1 MRKVNEQKGEIAE
14 LYNFNETPWED
25 TTEIEPMLISLWRPK
40 LEILSFETL
49 KLEVDW
55 KLL

>member
-1 MRKVNEQKGEIAE
+1 MWKVNEQKGEIAE